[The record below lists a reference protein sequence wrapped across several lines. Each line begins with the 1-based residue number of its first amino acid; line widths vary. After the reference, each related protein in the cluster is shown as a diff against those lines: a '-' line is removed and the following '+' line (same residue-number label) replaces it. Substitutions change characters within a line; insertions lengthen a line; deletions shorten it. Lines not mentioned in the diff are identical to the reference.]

1 MDVVRC
7 YRMLVRLYPG
17 DFRRQF
23 SGEMLHVFEQ
33 RASERFAFGKTAS
46 IVFVFREFASLL
58 RGAQTM
64 WMAKVFSTAKDVLKD
79 NLVPDRKKEHVL
91 LPLLFRREK
100 TLIGAGDET
109 GDTNP
114 ETVLNAAD
122 IQKLRDAAINNMVR
136 AIAGHDFPGARH
148 YSAEENRLQRLLR
161 EVNGPMNSQRTESA

>member
-1 MDVVRC
+1 MDVVRW
-7 YRMLVRLYPG
+7 YRTLLGLYPH
-17 DFRRQF
+17 DFRQQF

-33 RASERFAFGKTAS
+33 RANDGCAFGKAAS
-46 IVFVFREFASLL
+46 IVFVFCEFAGLL

-64 WMAKVFSTAKDVLKD
+64 WMAKVFSTAKEVSKD
-79 NLVPDRKKEHVL
+79 I
-91 LPLLFRREK
+91 FRREK

-122 IQKLRDAAINNMVR
+122 IQKLRDAAISNMVR

-161 EVNGPMNSQRTESA
+161 EVNGPMNSQGTESA